1 MYFNN
6 FPILSYPYQ
15 IGDATKNI
23 VARNILR
30 RVVMSDETK
39 ASRGAFVE
47 YHIKDGERP
56 EHIADRVYGNPEDH
70 WIVLLSND
78 IIDPYHDWYKS
89 SAAMDEYIS
98 TKYGG
103 FSVFFTN
110 SSDQFLY
117 NTNLFAG
124 SVLTQNGVSS
134 AITEYHPTL
143 CKLVVDSPSFTTG
156 SATVGLSGGGSLTV
170 KIQRVLPSYTAVNYF
185 RAVGYTATVG
195 PTGENGTEEIPVL
208 DPLAKQTNQYSD
220 YSQLGVVGSGTPV
233 LGIRTSTGG
242 TGSVVLWETY
252 IGGYMGIS
260 GDDVNQ
266 YAVSNYTYE
275 NEKNELRR
283 KIKVLHPRYADSVK
297 REIQNLLK
305 V

>member
-1 MYFNN
+1 MYFSN
-6 FPILSYPYQ
+6 FPILLYPYQ

-23 VARNILR
+23 AARNILR
-30 RVVMSDETK
+30 RVVMSEETK

-89 SAAMDEYIS
+89 SSAMEEYIS
-98 TKYGG
+98 KKYGG
-103 FSVFFTN
+103 FSVFFTDT
-110 SSDQFLY
+110 SDAFVY
-117 NTNLFAG
+117 NTNLFVG
-124 SVLTQNGVSS
+124 STLEQNGAFSS
-134 AITEYHPTL
+134 ITEYHPTL

-156 SATVGLSGGGSLTV
+156 TATVGLSGGSSIQI

-185 RAVGYTATVG
+185 RAYGLTATIG
-195 PTGENGTEEIPVL
+195 PTGENGTDEIPSL

-220 YSQLGVVGSGTPV
+220 YTQLGVVGGGYPV
-233 LGIRTSTGG
+233 VGIRTTSGT
-242 TGSVVLWETY
+242 TGSVALWQTY

-260 GDDVNQ
+260 GDAVNQ
-266 YAVSNYTYE
+266 YAVSNFTYE
-275 NEKNELRR
+275 TERNELRR

-297 REIQNLLK
+297 REIENLLK